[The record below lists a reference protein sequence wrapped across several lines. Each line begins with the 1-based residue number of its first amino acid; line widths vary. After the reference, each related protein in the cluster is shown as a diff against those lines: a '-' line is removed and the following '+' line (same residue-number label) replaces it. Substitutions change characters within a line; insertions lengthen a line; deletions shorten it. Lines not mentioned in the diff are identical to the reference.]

1 MIFSYSCFYFL
12 IIIILLYIPLSL
24 ISITKPSILLVE
36 RPRISILLEIL
47 TRLLFSSIEV
57 LVSFLTSKPKIVIE
71 KVTPETALM
80 KMLKE
85 NGITKKKLVK
95 NKSRFSKVLHNYYRE
110 ANVQESFNVFLSKV
124 IKRLD

>member
-1 MIFSYSCFYFL
+1 
-12 IIIILLYIPLSL
+12 
-24 ISITKPSILLVE
+24 
-36 RPRISILLEIL
+36 
-47 TRLLFSSIEV
+47 
-57 LVSFLTSKPKIVIE
+57 
-71 KVTPETALM
+71 M